1 MQEDKI
7 YYTYNIFK
15 GMTEER
21 RWFVK
26 LFVHLDKDWESCGKG
41 ILRFV

>member
-1 MQEDKI
+1 
-7 YYTYNIFK
+7 
-15 GMTEER
+15 MTEER

-41 ILRFV
+41 ILRFIQVKDNKNMNIQ